1 MQVSLGPYTS
11 PIGKTD
17 EAHSTAG
24 DLGRPWAA
32 IHDNARIPADFRL
45 YLTATPRILAA
56 PQPRRGADGQEA
68 EIATMADDPDGTF
81 GAWLPGAE
89 LGLSEAIER
98 GILAG
103 FEIDVL
109 EIRDPRRSSVSLRRH
124 GGAGVWPCCRPRSWS
139 TSPHGTCAPS

>member
-1 MQVSLGPYTS
+1 MG
-11 PIGKTD
+11 GKRLYGQQMAGFD
-17 EAHSTAG
+17 LAIVGEAHSTAG

-32 IHDNARIPADFRL
+32 IHDNQRIPADFRL

-56 PQPRRGADGQEA
+56 PRPWKGADGQELVLA
-68 EIATMADDPDGTF
+68 SMGQDSAAYGP
-81 GAWLPGAE
+81 WLAE

-109 EIRDPRRSSVSLRRH
+109 EIRDP
-124 GGAGVWPCCRPRSWS
+124 
-139 TSPHGTCAPS
+139 SPVLGESEEA